1 MTSSFDYNAAFARNI
16 GWLTREE
23 QALLRS
29 RRIAIAGCG
38 GVGGSHL
45 LTLTRLGI
53 GAFHIADFDV
63 FEPANFNRQAGACVS
78 QLGRPKVDVLAE
90 MARDINP
97 EIDIHTFPSGID
109 DQNVDEFLADVDI
122 YVDGLDFFAVQARR
136 MVFAACERS
145 EIPAVT
151 AAPLGMGTALLTF
164 LPGAMN
170 FEQYFRLEGLSEQ
183 DQLIRFLIGLSP
195 AMLQRSYLAEPSAV
209 NLAQHRGPS
218 TPMACDLCAGVAAT
232 ETLKIL
238 LGRGKV
244 IAAPWG
250 QQYDAYRNRL
260 KRTWRPGGNRH
271 PLQRLAFRIARK
283 QLARMET
290 ESSAAPAAGASAA
303 LPVIEQ
309 VLEQARWAPSGD
321 NTQPWRFEIHDPQ
334 RVTVHGH
341 DTRGDCV
348 YDLDGHASHIALGA
362 LLETIAIAASTHGLE
377 AQVERELKT
386 AEDRPTFHVTLCRPG
401 AELKP
406 SPLAPFIPI
415 RATQRRPMRVQPLSS
430 RQKQLLED
438 ALGEGYQVRWFE
450 SFADRARIAR
460 LLVRSAKIRLTTPEA
475 FAVHSHII
483 DWHARFSEQR
493 IPDQATGLDPMARQL
508 TRWAFADWNR
518 VRFLNRYLGGT
529 LLPRVELDLL
539 PALACGA
546 HFAIVRTAPA
556 AGVDEYI
563 DVGRAWQRF
572 WLTATS
578 LGLWSQPEMTPLI
591 FARYARHGVA
601 FTDHRKALSLAQS
614 VNDRLAA
621 VLAPYDHT
629 RTVVLGRL
637 GKGPKPL
644 SRSLRR
650 PLDQLRTAGTMPD

>member
-23 QALLRS
+23 QSLLRS

-63 FEPANFNRQAGACVS
+63 FEPANFNRQAGASIS

-97 EIDIHTFPSGID
+97 EIDIRTFPRGIN
-109 DQNVDEFLADVDI
+109 DQNVDEFLAGVDI

-136 MVFAACERS
+136 MVFAACERY

-164 LPGAMN
+164 LPGAMS

-260 KRTWRPGGNRH
+260 KRTWRPGGNQH
-271 PLQRLAFRIARK
+271 PLQRLAFRIAQK

-290 ESSAAPAAGASAA
+290 ESIAVPETGPNAAM
-303 LPVIEQ
+303 PVIEQ

-321 NTQPWRFEIHDPQ
+321 NTQPWRFEIHDSHS
-334 RVTVHGH
+334 VIVHGH
-341 DTRGDCV
+341 DTRADCV

-362 LLETIAIAASTHGLE
+362 LLETISIAASSHGLE
-377 AQVERELKT
+377 AEVERDPQ
-386 AEDRPTFHVTLCRPG
+386 AADDRPTFRVTLHSGEEVTPN
-401 AELKP
+401 
-406 SPLAPFIPI
+406 PLAPFIPI
-415 RATQRRPMRVQPLSS
+415 RATQRRPMRMQPLSS
-430 RQKQLLED
+430 RQKQLLQE
-438 ALGEGYQVRWFE
+438 AVGEGFQIRWFE
-450 SFADRARIAR
+450 SFADRARVAR
-460 LLVRSAKIRLTTPEA
+460 LLVRSAIIRLTTPEA
-475 FAVHSHII
+475 FAVHSRII

-518 VRFLNRYLGGT
+518 VRFLNRYLAGT
-529 LLPRVELDLL
+529 VLPRVELDLL

-546 HFAIVRTAPA
+546 HFAIVRAAPV
-556 AGVDEYI
+556 VDIDDYV

-591 FARYARHGVA
+591 FARYARNGIA
-601 FTDHRKALSLAQS
+601 FTDHRKALLLAHS

-621 VLAPYDHT
+621 LLAPYDHT
-629 RTVVLGRL
+629 QTVVMGRL
-637 GKGPKPL
+637 GKGPKPV

-650 PLDQLRTAGTMPD
+650 PLDELRTSSTAPR